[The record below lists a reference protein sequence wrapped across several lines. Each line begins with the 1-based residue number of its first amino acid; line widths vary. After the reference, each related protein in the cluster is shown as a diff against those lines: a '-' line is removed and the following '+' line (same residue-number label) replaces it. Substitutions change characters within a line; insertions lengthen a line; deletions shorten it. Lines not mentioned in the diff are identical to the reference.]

1 MLTTLLASLGTPML
15 VAGDEFG
22 RTQQGNNNAYCQDN
36 AISWLD
42 WQAAASAEGQT
53 QIDYVAR
60 LADLRRRFCVLR
72 APTFLYGQDTPGQ
85 GINDIEWWD
94 ERGQQLSA
102 DDWQNPE
109 GRALMMRRA
118 SRNAAGELEVVSLL
132 LNGSPDP
139 VTFHLPPPH
148 ATRIVLIDSAKPDQ
162 GEVEI
167 EDTYEVAPQG
177 AVLLTWTGAFEDRA

>member
-1 MLTTLLASLGTPML
+1 
-15 VAGDEFG
+15 
-22 RTQQGNNNAYCQDN
+22 
-36 AISWLD
+36 
-42 WQAAASAEGQT
+42 
-53 QIDYVAR
+53 
-60 LADLRRRFCVLR
+60 VLR

-85 GINDIEWWD
+85 GVNDIEWWD

-118 SRNAAGELEVVSLL
+118 SRNAAGELDVVSLL

-167 EDTYEVAPQG
+167 EDAYEVSPQG
-177 AVLLTWTGAFEDRA
+177 AVLLTWTGAFEDQA